1 MYCMYPL
8 AIIMFR
14 IANIRIT
21 NSKMTPCTLPVC
33 ACMCTHI
40 YMHCAS
46 LTEIL
51 SFLTQWGTTAL
62 LISAYIGSVNLVRML
77 LEEFDCSLDEV
88 NTVSV

>member
-1 MYCMYPL
+1 
-8 AIIMFR
+8 MFR

-33 ACMCTHI
+33 AHMYRHICMHTCTVLHLLK
-40 YMHCAS
+40 YFH
-46 LTEIL
+46 
-51 SFLTQWGTTAL
+51 FLAQLGNTAL
-62 LISAYIGSVNLVRML
+62 LISAYGGNVNLVRML